1 MRNYAT
7 KTERV
12 WEIFLRFQLP
22 NTIPIH
28 FHSFKITTKCPF
40 YSPFS
45 YHLPKLI
52 LIFLLK
58 KVVGINIFK
67 ICIENYVRGK
77 REPQMIRVYPLKRRR
92 REMKE
97 DPKLGGQWKV
107 PMLSGQWNVP
117 MEGGQWNVKE
127 KHFFTSSHFPP
138 NKFYLNL
145 QFFPLTLKFYFTMVL
160 GRYSRISFLFFD
172 L

>member
-1 MRNYAT
+1 
-7 KTERV
+7 
-12 WEIFLRFQLP
+12 
-22 NTIPIH
+22 
-28 FHSFKITTKCPF
+28 
-40 YSPFS
+40 
-45 YHLPKLI
+45 
-52 LIFLLK
+52 
-58 KVVGINIFK
+58 
-67 ICIENYVRGK
+67 
-77 REPQMIRVYPLKRRR
+77 
-92 REMKE
+92 MKE